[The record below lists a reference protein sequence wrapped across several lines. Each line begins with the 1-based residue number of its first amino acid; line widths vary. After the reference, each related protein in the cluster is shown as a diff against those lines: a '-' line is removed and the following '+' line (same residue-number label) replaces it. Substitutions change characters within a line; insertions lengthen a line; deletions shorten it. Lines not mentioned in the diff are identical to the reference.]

1 MPTSSFHVDGG
12 GRFDVFFIGTSFL
25 RKALGHRR
33 KGLRIWNNKKK
44 SNTALMGPD
53 VGQKHS
59 PPFKL
64 QIHFL
69 SVSLGPDPSSIAA
82 LPEIGLIA
90 AAAALQRSAS
100 NRDHSGSL
108 QRSESNRNHR
118 GSDGF
123 AASLPATARTAQH
136 EIVHAELID
145 RIDSLRFL
153 FP

>member
-1 MPTSSFHVDGG
+1 MATSSFHVDGG

-59 PPFKL
+59 
-64 QIHFL
+64 
-69 SVSLGPDPSSIAA
+69 
-82 LPEIGLIA
+82 
-90 AAAALQRSAS
+90 
-100 NRDHSGSL
+100 
-108 QRSESNRNHR
+108 RSESNRNHR

-123 AASLPATARTAQH
+123 AASLPATARTDQH